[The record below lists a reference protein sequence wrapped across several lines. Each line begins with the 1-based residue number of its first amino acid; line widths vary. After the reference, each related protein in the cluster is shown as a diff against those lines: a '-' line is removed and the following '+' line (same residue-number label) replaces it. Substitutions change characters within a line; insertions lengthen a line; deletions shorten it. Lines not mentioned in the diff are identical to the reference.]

1 MGNESSKGEMDGDA
15 RRHSR
20 THSST
25 SSGGRT
31 RSGSTSSP
39 TPALSA
45 AVPGTPSGGPGA
57 HSSNPTSSGIHVH
70 TKIPAPN
77 ETPSTPSKPIPIAAR
92 LANANMASPAQG
104 NTWIQALKHH
114 SGAGETSP
122 SRGSSTSPNR
132 RTSASRTGSI
142 SSMFARVG
150 VGAEGAA
157 QDQMQ
162 IDGQSP
168 TKSSIAQTEAAQ
180 RELVEKSYLNSAR
193 IVHNYGVGG
202 IAPLAP
208 LSQRNDGKNIIPVMV
223 SWTGGGRV
231 VHITGTFN
239 NWKQKIRLTK
249 SRADFSTVIDMPAG
263 ETHRFKFI
271 VDDEWKCSED
281 LPIASDSEGNLVN
294 YLDVLDEF
302 GDEIHDGFD
311 GLAHDENVT
320 SHLGESPE
328 SSYASKIPHYLNWH
342 LENQA
347 AAATAAVLG
356 TPSTPLGQP
365 PPLPTDPP
373 PLLPPHLEKV
383 FLNAPVPVT
392 SHRDDNLILPI
403 PSSVTLNHL
412 YACSIRDNVMALST
426 TTRYKQKYVT
436 TILYKPVLDKV
447 A

>member
-1 MGNESSKGEMDGDA
+1 
-15 RRHSR
+15 
-20 THSST
+20 
-25 SSGGRT
+25 
-31 RSGSTSSP
+31 
-39 TPALSA
+39 
-45 AVPGTPSGGPGA
+45 
-57 HSSNPTSSGIHVH
+57 
-70 TKIPAPN
+70 
-77 ETPSTPSKPIPIAAR
+77 
-92 LANANMASPAQG
+92 
-104 NTWIQALKHH
+104 
-114 SGAGETSP
+114 
-122 SRGSSTSPNR
+122 
-132 RTSASRTGSI
+132 
-142 SSMFARVG
+142 
-150 VGAEGAA
+150 
-157 QDQMQ
+157 
-162 IDGQSP
+162 
-168 TKSSIAQTEAAQ
+168 
-180 RELVEKSYLNSAR
+180 
-193 IVHNYGVGG
+193 
-202 IAPLAP
+202 
-208 LSQRNDGKNIIPVMV
+208 MV
-223 SWTGGGRV
+223 SWTGGGRI

-311 GLAHDENVT
+311 GLAHDGESSKSCSNLTISFLFGFTENVT

-426 TTRYKQKYVT
+426 TTRYKQKVHT
-436 TILYKPVLDKV
+436 
-447 A
+447 